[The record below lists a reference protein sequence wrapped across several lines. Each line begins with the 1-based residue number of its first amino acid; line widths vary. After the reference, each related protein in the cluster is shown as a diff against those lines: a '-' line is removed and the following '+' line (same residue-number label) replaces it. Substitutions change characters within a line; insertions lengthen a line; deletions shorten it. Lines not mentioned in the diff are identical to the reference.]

1 MKNFLYS
8 IFFIFIF
15 FFTGTI
21 IFLSTVGFETSKFNN
36 LIVKEVKKKDYNI
49 DINLEKIKIKLDLK
63 KIQLSLSTNNPKI
76 IYQDIKIPVTEIK
89 VYSKI
94 NKIFNSKIEIKRI
107 AFSVEKLKI
116 QNMQKII
123 TRFKPSNFKNY
134 LLNNID
140 NGEIEKVSID
150 LSIDKDFKII
160 DYTAKGIVK
169 NINAVIKN
177 NLTIKDINFNFITDS
192 SLTLVNSINANYEEI
207 LLSNGS
213 ISLQSGQGIDIDG
226 KFNTQFNLK
235 KQELNKLFKNIKF
248 FKEHKTE
255 IKGILY
261 HEFNLKLDS
270 SFKVVDYSYKS
281 KGDIS
286 ESKLILKDS
295 FGKEFIEK
303 PIKQI
308 LFDKISSE
316 INLKKNKK
324 YIFSLD
330 GLYST
335 SGSSY
340 KKFKIQNNLK
350 NKDYVIDLNLSE
362 NFNFDIINFRT
373 NSNKISNIKT
383 ELKIKNNKF
392 FFKSID
398 FTEGK
403 NFISLKEMILNKKK
417 EIEKIASIDLLTF
430 DKSNKE
436 NNNFKINFK
445 KKISIVGE
453 RYDSTNLLKLLS
465 SDNNNN
471 NLFKNFSNEIEVK
484 LKHLKTRS
492 QVPLSNFNLIGFVK
506 KGKFNKVSAKS
517 NFSKDK
523 YLDVSLKIDPNGKK
537 ILEVYSDLPQVLLVD
552 YKFFEGLKNGKLL
565 YRSIADKK
573 GSVSKLII
581 DDFKVVKVP
590 VFAKLL
596 TLADLSGFAD
606 LLSGKGMSFDT
617 LEINMKDDLNITT
630 IDEILALGPSVS
642 LQMNGYI
649 DKKTKL
655 VNLSGTLVPAKSL
668 NKIVSKI
675 PIVGNILVGDKVGE
689 GVFGVSFKMKGLPE
703 QIKTTVNPVK
713 TLTPRF
719 VLRALEKIKKK

>member
-63 KIQLSLSTNNPKI
+63 KIQLFLSTNNPKI

-150 LSIDKDFKII
+150 LSIGKDFKII

-192 SLTLVNSINANYEEI
+192 KLTLVNSINANYEEI

-255 IKGILY
+255 IKGILH

-295 FGKEFIEK
+295 FGNKFIEK

-308 LFDKISSE
+308 LFDKISTE

-465 SDNNNN
+465 SDNND

-573 GSVSKLII
+573 GSVSRLII
-581 DDFKVVKVP
+581 EDFKVVKVP
-590 VFAKLL
+590 AFAKLL

-655 VNLSGTLVPAKSL
+655 VSLSGTLVPAKTL

-675 PIVGNILVGDKVGE
+675 PIVGDILVGDKVGE

-719 VLRALEKIKKK
+719 VLRALEKIKK

>member
-36 LIVKEVKKKDYNI
+36 LIIKEVKKKDYNI
-49 DINLEKIKIKLDLK
+49 DLNLEKIKIKLDLK
-63 KIQLSLSTNNPKI
+63 KIQLFLSTNNPKI
-76 IYQDIKIPVTEIK
+76 TYQDIKIPLTEIK

-94 NKIFNSKIEIKRI
+94 NKIFNSKIEIKQI

-116 QNMQKII
+116 QNLQKII

-150 LSIDKDFKII
+150 LSIGKDFKII

-192 SLTLVNSINANYEEI
+192 KLTLVNSINANYEEI

-213 ISLQSGQGIDIDG
+213 INLQRGQGIDMDG

-255 IKGILY
+255 IKGILH

-295 FGKEFIEK
+295 FGNKFIEK

-308 LFDKISSE
+308 LFDKISTE

-350 NKDYVIDLNLSE
+350 NKDYVIDLDLSE
-362 NFNFDIINFRT
+362 NFNFDIINFQT

-392 FFKSID
+392 F
-398 FTEGK
+398 
-403 NFISLKEMILNKKK
+403 LN
-417 EIEKIASIDLLTF
+417 
-430 DKSNKE
+430 
-436 NNNFKINFK
+436 
-445 KKISIVGE
+445 
-453 RYDSTNLLKLLS
+453 
-465 SDNNNN
+465 
-471 NLFKNFSNEIEVK
+471 
-484 LKHLKTRS
+484 
-492 QVPLSNFNLIGFVK
+492 Q
-506 KGKFNKVSAKS
+506 
-517 NFSKDK
+517 
-523 YLDVSLKIDPNGKK
+523 
-537 ILEVYSDLPQVLLVD
+537 
-552 YKFFEGLKNGKLL
+552 
-565 YRSIADKK
+565 
-573 GSVSKLII
+573 
-581 DDFKVVKVP
+581 
-590 VFAKLL
+590 
-596 TLADLSGFAD
+596 
-606 LLSGKGMSFDT
+606 
-617 LEINMKDDLNITT
+617 
-630 IDEILALGPSVS
+630 
-642 LQMNGYI
+642 
-649 DKKTKL
+649 
-655 VNLSGTLVPAKSL
+655 
-668 NKIVSKI
+668 
-675 PIVGNILVGDKVGE
+675 
-689 GVFGVSFKMKGLPE
+689 
-703 QIKTTVNPVK
+703 
-713 TLTPRF
+713 
-719 VLRALEKIKKK
+719 